1 MNYEKIYYQIVRK
14 AKSESRVKS
23 PDIYY
28 ECHHIIPRCI
38 GGSNNKDNLV
48 LLTAR
53 EHFICH
59 WLLSRIYTDNKKLI
73 YSFHAMCKQ
82 NKSGKRYIPSSR
94 VYAEAKELFNQTY
107 IPWNKGIVGISINP
121 NRGKSMIEIF
131 GLEKSNDINKRK
143 SESLKKTF
151 ADPLIKKK
159 MANRKLR
166 SSYNMTD
173 DVKDKISNTLKNKY
187 LTGSI
192 QNGMLGKKHST
203 NTLEKFK
210 KPKNKITCPY
220 CNKIGGQGNMVRY
233 HLENCKNKKYEK

>member
-1 MNYEKIYYQIVRK
+1 MNYEKIYNQITER
-14 AKSESRVKS
+14 AKNETRTKCLE
-23 PDIYY
+23 IYY
-28 ECHHIIPRCI
+28 ETHHIVPKCL
-38 GGSNNKDNLV
+38 GGTNCKENLV

-59 WLLSRIYTDNKKLI
+59 WLLVRIYPNNKKLI
-73 YSFHAMCKQ
+73 YSFHAMCNQ

-94 VYAEAKELFNQTY
+94 VYKEAKELFKQTF
-107 IPWNKGIVGISINP
+107 IPWNKGKKGISKNP

-159 MANRKLR
+159 IANRKPR
-166 SSYNMTD
+166 SSYNMAD
-173 DVKDKISNTLKNKY
+173 DVKDKISSTLKNKY

-192 QNGMLGKKHST
+192 QNGMSGKKHSAS
-203 NTLEKFK
+203 TLEKFK

-233 HLENCKNKKYEK
+233 HLENCKNKKI

>member
-1 MNYEKIYYQIVRK
+1 MNNDDTAAILNDLIKI
-14 AKSESRVKS
+14 S
-23 PDIYY
+23 
-28 ECHHIIPRCI
+28 
-38 GGSNNKDNLV
+38 KDGEEGFRTSAELV
-48 LLTAR
+48 
-53 EHFICH
+53 
-59 WLLSRIYTDNKKLI
+59 
-73 YSFHAMCKQ
+73 
-82 NKSGKRYIPSSR
+82 
-94 VYAEAKELFNQTY
+94 
-107 IPWNKGIVGISINP
+107 
-121 NRGKSMIEIF
+121 
-131 GLEKSNDINKRK
+131 ND
-143 SESLKKTF
+143 ESLKKTF